1 MKFIQWSENLRVNI
15 EEIDNQHK
23 NIFKVI
29 NNLHNKLKIGEGI
42 TVIKP
47 TLNSLIE
54 YVINHFSTEEKWMK
68 KYNFPELEQHKQ
80 EHQKYITEIKGI
92 IIKYE
97 DRARTPLLARD
108 ILISLGSWY
117 RIHIEEYDIKIGQFL
132 KDQNII

>member
-1 MKFIQWSENLRVNI
+1 MKFIQWNENLLVNI

-23 NIFKVI
+23 NIFKLI
-29 NNLHNKLKIGEGI
+29 NNLHDKLRKGEGI

-68 KYNFPELEQHKQ
+68 KVNFPEIEKHTQ
-80 EHQKYITEIKGI
+80 EHQKYITEIKGLI
-92 IIKYE
+92 NKYE
-97 DRARTPLLARD
+97 DRDRMPLLARD

-117 RIHIEEYDIKIGQFL
+117 RIHIEKYDIKIGQFL